1 MKNLIFYSVLFF
13 SLAISAQEKDKAMDE
28 ANEQYLQKQFVDAE
42 SNYRISNSKFTNRTV
57 SPYNLG
63 NAIYRQNQIQEAKF
77 AYVKAIEKA
86 KSKTQKHK
94 IFHNLGNVLMKEKN

>member
-42 SNYRISNSKFTNRTV
+42 SNYRISNSKIF
-57 SPYNLG
+57 
-63 NAIYRQNQIQEAKF
+63 KF
-77 AYVKAIEKA
+77 VFSFISFNWYLIL
-86 KSKTQKHK
+86 
-94 IFHNLGNVLMKEKN
+94 FLF